1 MKQIVQTQR
10 DGKLRVVE
18 TPAPALRPGGV
29 LVRTAFSLISAGTE
43 RAKVEVAR
51 KNLLGKALARPD
63 QVRQVLAA
71 ARQSGLAATY
81 QKVRSR
87 LDALSPLGYSLAGVV
102 TAVGANVD
110 DLAVGDRVACMGA
123 GYANHAEV
131 VFVPQRLC
139 ARLPEGVSYQAGAF
153 GTLGAIALQGLRQAA
168 PALGETVG
176 VVGLGLLGLLT
187 VQMLRA
193 NGCRVVGVDVNT
205 ARCDLARQLGADA
218 AAAPDDPAL
227 DALAR
232 QFSPAGL
239 DAVILTAATASS
251 APIELAARLARD
263 RARIVVVGA
272 VGLHVPRTPF
282 YDKELTLRLSRSYG
296 PGRYDPR
303 YEEHGV
309 DYPIGYVRWTEGRNL
324 AAFLDLLRA
333 RRVDTAPL
341 ATHTFALDDA
351 ERAYALVTG
360 KTQEPFLGVLL
371 DYGLPPEGAPA
382 PVAGGAVQV
391 RPAAPDGGRV
401 GVALLGA
408 GSFAQSML
416 LPHLAGHAG
425 ARLRV
430 VATPSGLT
438 ARSVAERVG
447 FETAT
452 ADMPAA
458 LADPAVGLVVIASR
472 HDSHAALAAAA
483 LRAGKAVFVEKPLA
497 LTPAELAEVETAYAA
512 SPAPFLMVGFNRRF
526 APLVGELR
534 RHLAGGEPLLL
545 HYRVNAGYIPL
556 DHWTQDPAIGGG
568 RILGEVCHFV
578 DLLACLAGGPAVSV
592 LAQAAPDGG
601 RYRRDNLTVS
611 LRFAGGS
618 VGTVLYAANGDRS
631 LGKERLEV
639 FGGGRAAV
647 LDDFHTLHLH
657 AGGKTRT
664 RRAAPDK
671 GHGAE
676 MRALVDAVRAGQP
689 SPVPFSESVHATRV
703 TFAILESLNTG
714 RAVDL

>member
-1 MKQIVQTQR
+1 M
-10 DGKLRVVE
+10 
-18 TPAPALRPGGV
+18 LRPGGV

-87 LDALSPLGYSLAGVV
+87 LDALSPLGYSLAGIV

-110 DLAVGDRVACMGA
+110 GLAVGDRVACMGA

-139 ARLPEGVSYQAGAF
+139 ARLPDGVSYQAGTF

-168 PALGETVG
+168 PTLGETAG

-187 VQMLRA
+187 VQLLRA
-193 NGCRVVGVDVNT
+193 SGCRVVGVDVN
-205 ARCDLARQLGADA
+205 AGRCELARQLGAEA
-218 AAAPDDPAL
+218 ATAPDDPAL

-232 QFSPAGL
+232 RFGPAGL
-239 DAVILTAATASS
+239 DALILTAATASS

-263 RARIVVVGA
+263 RARVVVVGA
-272 VGLHVPRTPF
+272 VGLHVPRGPF

-303 YEEHGV
+303 YEEQGV

-324 AAFLDLLRA
+324 SAFLDLLA
-333 RRVDTAPL
+333 AGRVDTAPL
-341 ATHTFALDDA
+341 ATHKFALVDA
-351 ERAYALVTG
+351 EQAYALVTG

-382 PVAGGAVQV
+382 PLAEGPVQV
-391 RPAAPDGGRV
+391 RPQASADGRV

-416 LPHLAGHAG
+416 LPHLARQPGV
-425 ARLRV
+425 RLRV
-430 VATPSGLT
+430 VATRSGLT
-438 ARSVAERVG
+438 ARSVAERAG
-447 FETAT
+447 FETCT
-452 ADMPAA
+452 ANMQAA
-458 LADPAVGLVVIASR
+458 LADPAAGLVVIASR

-497 LTPAELAEVETAYAA
+497 LSAAELAEVEAA
-512 SPAPFLMVGFNRRF
+512 HAAAIAPFLMVGFNRRF
-526 APLVGELR
+526 APLLGELR
-534 RHLAGGEPLLL
+534 QHLNAGGEPLAL

-556 DHWTQDPAIGGG
+556 EHWTQDPAIGGG

-578 DLLACLAGGPAVSV
+578 DLLAHVAGGPVVSV
-592 LAQAAPDGG
+592 HAYTTPDGG
-601 RYRRDNLTVS
+601 RYRRDNLAAV

-618 VGTVLYAANGDRS
+618 VGTLIYAANGDKD
-631 LGKERLEV
+631 LGKERLEG

-647 LDDFHTLHLH
+647 LEDFHTLRLYGSGP
-657 AGGKTRT
+657 ART

-671 GHGAE
+671 GHAAE
-676 MRALVDAVRAGQP
+676 MAALVRAVRAGEAA
-689 SPVPFSESVHATRV
+689 PVPLAEAAHATRV
-703 TFAILESLNTG
+703 TFAIVESLETG
-714 RAVDL
+714 AVVAL

>member
-1 MKQIVQTQR
+1 
-10 DGKLRVVE
+10 
-18 TPAPALRPGGV
+18 
-29 LVRTAFSLISAGTE
+29 
-43 RAKVEVAR
+43 
-51 KNLLGKALARPD
+51 
-63 QVRQVLAA
+63 
-71 ARQSGLAATY
+71 
-81 QKVRSR
+81 
-87 LDALSPLGYSLAGVV
+87 
-102 TAVGANVD
+102 
-110 DLAVGDRVACMGA
+110 MGA

-139 ARLPEGVSYQAGAF
+139 ARLPDGVSYQAGAF

-168 PALGETVG
+168 PALGESVG

-193 NGCRVVGVDVNT
+193 NGCRVVGVDLNA
-205 ARCDLARQLGADA
+205 ARCELARQLGADA

-227 DALAR
+227 DARAR

-263 RARIVVVGA
+263 RARVVVVGA

-282 YDKELTLRLSRSYG
+282 YEKELTLRLSRAYG

-333 RRVDTAPL
+333 GRVDTAPL

-360 KTQEPFLGVLL
+360 RTKEPFLGVLL
-371 DYGLPPEGAPA
+371 DYDLAEGVPMPVEGAVVP
-382 PVAGGAVQV
+382 V
-391 RPAAPDGGRV
+391 RPAAPEDGRV

-438 ARSVAERVG
+438 ARSVAERAG

-458 LADPAVGLVVIASR
+458 LADPAAGLVVIASR

-497 LTPAELAEVETAYAA
+497 LSPVELAEVEAAYAA

-534 RHLAGGEPLLL
+534 RHLAGGAEPLLL

-578 DLLACLAGGPAVSV
+578 DLLAFLAGGPAASV
-592 LAQAAPDGG
+592 LAYATPDGG
-601 RYRRDNLTVS
+601 RYRRDNLTLI
-611 LRFAGGS
+611 LRLAGGS

-639 FGGGRAAV
+639 LGGGRAAV

-657 AGGKTRT
+657 AGSKTRT

-689 SPVPFSESVHATRV
+689 SPVPFRESVHATRV
-703 TFAILESLNTG
+703 TFAVLESLDTG
-714 RAVDL
+714 RPVEL